1 MDDGDG
7 EQQEEDEHVSVGA
20 VDHQR
25 FSTAGTWRT
34 GT

>member
-20 VDHQR
+20 VDQR